1 MSYFHTSRVIDL
13 QRAAGTARET
23 GLILGVG
30 MGLVL
35 LALLFAGV
43 TA

>member
-1 MSYFHTSRVIDL
+1 MNHVHTSRVIDL
-13 QRAAGTARET
+13 QRAAGSVRET
-23 GLILGVG
+23 GVIFGVG

-43 TA
+43 SA

>member
-1 MSYFHTSRVIDL
+1 MNRFYTSRVIVL
-13 QRAAGTARET
+13 PRAAGTSRET

-35 LALLFAGV
+35 LALLFAG
-43 TA
+43 A